1 MVPKLTA
8 LQLLA
13 RLEQVTKDAAVF
25 KTIWQGYLS
34 DIPLPPDYEI
44 KNAVRRLVLQDLT
57 DGIES
62 YAAKISQIEGKEVQR
77 PPSPK
82 NAMNYICGTA
92 WKILESENPDQEFHP
107 TPRRK
112 RNAERD
118 PNSPQWDGE
127 AFGNATP
134 EERQR
139 IMTETIAGQKK
150 VQ

>member
-1 MVPKLTA
+1 MAPKLTA
-8 LQLLA
+8 QQLLA
-13 RLEQVTKDAAVF
+13 RLEQVNKDAEVF
-25 KTIWQGYLS
+25 KTLWQGYLA
-34 DIPLPPDYEI
+34 DIPLPPNHETNI
-44 KNAVRRLVLQDLT
+44 AVRRLALEDLT
-57 DGIES
+57 QGIES
-62 YAAKISQIEGKEVQR
+62 YAAKISQIEGKA
-77 PPSPK
+77 PTTKS
-82 NAMNYICGTA
+82 AMNYICGTA